1 MRFPNYKGYTIY
13 NQKPP
18 WQVSKF
24 SRTPQGKPAAG
35 HVLVRIDDLGVTTD
49 EEAQIFN
56 TQGKPTFK
64 SHKNAHSI
72 LVWYGYML

>member
-1 MRFPNYKGYTIY
+1 MRFPNYIGYSIY
-13 NQKPP
+13 NQNHPQK
-18 WQVSKF
+18 VSKL

-64 SHKNAHSI
+64 SHKNVKE
-72 LVWYGYML
+72 LNV